1 MAGLG
6 ALGAGPVKLPHSP
19 WAEAGGDF
27 AIGLRPIPEADWLEG
42 GEADP
47 AARKDPLIAACP
59 EIVWGETP
67 GSWDAQ
73 AEALALV
80 AKVRG
85 SQSGEAGLPPLLA
98 AARRVSDDLCLM
110 EQREGVWRLT
120 ALSLCAPSFF
130 TAQDALGKSLAEL
143 HGPVDGFAARFGG
156 RLERIFSGLRPG
168 LILERRNWTVVNTD
182 ALFTPD
188 SAPIRAQI
196 SRIAP
201 EAAGRVLH
209 LRVERQTLR
218 RLPFTGGALFTIRIW
233 RAPLETL
240 EQDPERFV
248 AFARAWRGATAEF
261 RNYKGFA
268 SYDALV
274 EAYIRARGESYSV
287 NEV

>member
-1 MAGLG
+1 MARCE
-6 ALGAGPVKLPHSP
+6 VSLPHSP
-19 WAEAGGDF
+19 WSEAGGDF
-27 AIGLRPIPEADWLEG
+27 AIGLRPIPEAAWLEG

-47 AARKDPLIAACP
+47 AARKDPLMAAHP
-59 EIVWGETP
+59 AIVWGETP
-67 GSWDAQ
+67 GSREAQ
-73 AEALALV
+73 AEALTLV
-80 AKVRG
+80 EAVRG
-85 SQSGEAGLPPLLA
+85 AQAGEAGLPPLLA

-110 EQREGVWRLT
+110 ELRDGVWRLT

-130 TAQDALGKSLAEL
+130 TAQAAQGKSLAEL
-143 HGPVDGFAARFGG
+143 HAPVDGFESRFGG
-156 RLERIFSGLRPG
+156 RLERIFSGLRAG
-168 LILERRNWTVVNTD
+168 LILERRNWTVVNSD

-196 SRIAP
+196 SQISP
-201 EAAGRVLH
+201 IEAGQVLH

-218 RLPFTGGALFTIRIW
+218 RLPATGGALFTIRIW

-240 EQDPERFV
+240 DQDPERLA

-268 SYDALV
+268 SYDMLV
-274 EAYIRARGESYSV
+274 EGFLRARGESYSV

>member
-1 MAGLG
+1 MS
-6 ALGAGPVKLPHSP
+6 LPHSP

-27 AIGLRPIPEADWLEG
+27 AIGLRPIPEVAWLEG
-42 GEADP
+42 GEVEP
-47 AARKDPLIAACP
+47 AARKDPLIKAHP
-59 EIVWGETP
+59 QVVWGETE
-67 GSWDAQ
+67 GSRAAQ

-85 SQSGEAGLPPLLA
+85 PQSGAEGLPPLLA
-98 AARRVSDDLCLM
+98 AARRVADDLCLM
-110 EQREGVWRLT
+110 EQRAGVWRLT

-130 TAQDALGKSLAEL
+130 TAQDALGKSLPEL
-143 HGPVDGFAARFGG
+143 HDPVDGFAPRFGG

-168 LILERRNWTVVNTD
+168 LILERRNWTVVNSA

-196 SRIAP
+196 PQISP
-201 EAAGRVLH
+201 EEAGQILH

-218 RLPFTGGALFTIRIW
+218 RLLETGGALFTIRIW

-240 EQDPERFV
+240 VEEPGRLA
-248 AFARAWRGATAEF
+248 AFAQAWRGATAEF

-268 SYDALV
+268 SYDTLV
-274 EAYIRARGESYSV
+274 EAFLRARGESYSV